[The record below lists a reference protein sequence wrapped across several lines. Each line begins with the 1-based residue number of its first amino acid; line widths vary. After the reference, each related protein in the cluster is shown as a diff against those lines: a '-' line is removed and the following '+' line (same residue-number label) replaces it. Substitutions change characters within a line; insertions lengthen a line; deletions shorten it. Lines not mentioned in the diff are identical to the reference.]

1 MHFDR
6 GRVQG
11 HRFDLDADDLIV
23 LQLREYPIQHAVL
36 RPAVHP
42 RINGVPVAEPLGQ
55 TAPFAA
61 LLGHIQD
68 RVQHPQIGQAHI
80 AALNRQAVLDPA
92 VLRFVDFHARCAQ
105 YLTQLMISV
114 NTP

>member
-80 AALNRQAVLDPA
+80 AALNRQQCSIRRYCASLISMRAVS
-92 VLRFVDFHARCAQ
+92 HAID
-105 YLTQLMISV
+105 Y
-114 NTP
+114 